1 MPSDAL
7 AEIFADDEDG
17 ILDTKKSKSSA
28 AGSESDRLVQSFEE
42 INRFYEQHQRPPTA
56 TGNIY
61 EFMLCARLEGIR
73 EQSAKR
79 ERLLDFDRF
88 GLLANETE
96 SLSVELP
103 SAEEAVRV
111 VQYDS
116 VADILDDDLLD
127 EIDDP
132 ASSIFELK
140 HVKRRTVELPDYI
153 ASRKPCPDFAEFKP
167 LLEQCQTELRN
178 RKRQLVPFRKE
189 GTIDVGQFFVL
200 RGVLLYVAHIG
211 ENVGRGRKFNAHMR
225 LIFEN
230 GTESDMLLRSLA
242 AGLYKDGRRV
252 TEHVDRQLNHLQ
264 NIEATDRV
272 TGYVYILKSLSK
284 EPVIQHAEN
293 LYKIGFSTSSVAK
306 RIENAEREATYLF
319 APVELVAEYEIYNA
333 EPRKLERLLHRFFD
347 QVRLNLSVHG
357 AGFNR
362 FDPREWFEVPLPVVN
377 QAIGFILSG
386 EIVEYRYDVEGRQIV
401 NRNK

>member
-1 MPSDAL
+1 M
-7 AEIFADDEDG
+7 
-17 ILDTKKSKSSA
+17 
-28 AGSESDRLVQSFEE
+28 
-42 INRFYEQHQRPPTA
+42 
-56 TGNIY
+56 
-61 EFMLCARLEGIR
+61 
-73 EQSAKR
+73 
-79 ERLLDFDRF
+79 
-88 GLLANETE
+88 
-96 SLSVELP
+96 
-103 SAEEAVRV
+103 
-111 VQYDS
+111 
-116 VADILDDDLLD
+116 
-127 EIDDP
+127 
-132 ASSIFELK
+132 
-140 HVKRRTVELPDYI
+140 
-153 ASRKPCPDFAEFKP
+153 
-167 LLEQCQTELRN
+167 
-178 RKRQLVPFRKE
+178 
-189 GTIDVGQFFVL
+189 GQFFVL

-252 TEHVDRQLNHLQ
+252 TEHVDRQLDHLQ
-264 NIEATDRV
+264 NIDATDRV
-272 TGYVYILKSLSK
+272 TGYVYILKSLSN
-284 EPVIQHAEN
+284 EPVIQRAEN